1 MVHRSLL
8 RLFIAVEL
16 PSVFQSRIRPLQASL
31 TATKVRLRL
40 VAPEN
45 IHFTLKFLGETPA
58 TQVPQITT
66 VLNEIKAPPIPLTIQ
81 GIGCFPNIHRPR
93 VIWLGIQNPKGVTAM
108 IELAREIEK
117 ILQSQNFPKE
127 NRPFKPHTTIAR
139 IKRPVSHG
147 SVQDIALQEYMQTYQ
162 DFNIGTFTATQFVL
176 KQSTLTAKGPIY
188 ATLSEHILQ
197 KE

>member
-66 VLNEIKAPPIPLTIQ
+66 VLNEIKAPPIPS
-81 GIGCFPNIHRPR
+81 PSPA
-93 VIWLGIQNPKGVTAM
+93 PMPPGVVETSDESSDIERM
-108 IELAREIEK
+108 IMRRA
-117 ILQSQNFPKE
+117 QMF
-127 NRPFKPHTTIAR
+127 
-139 IKRPVSHG
+139 
-147 SVQDIALQEYMQTYQ
+147 
-162 DFNIGTFTATQFVL
+162 
-176 KQSTLTAKGPIY
+176 
-188 ATLSEHILQ
+188 
-197 KE
+197 